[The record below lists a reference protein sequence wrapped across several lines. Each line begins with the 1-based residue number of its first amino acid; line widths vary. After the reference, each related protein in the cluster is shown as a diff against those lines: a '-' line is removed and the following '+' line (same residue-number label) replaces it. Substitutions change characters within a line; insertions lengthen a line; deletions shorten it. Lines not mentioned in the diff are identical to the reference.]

1 MRVCCGHEV
10 SKAVLELC
18 RSAVRMNPIL
28 EQNKLFVQW
37 MTLVLLLAIDTQAC
51 NLCVVC
57 NEWYSV
63 DVWTLEIYLI
73 EYFMTYLLHR
83 HSQDPVCTQCWAR
96 RGHVLQ
102 TLPCRGGGHTV
113 NMMCI
118 QTLHTEQCEYR
129 VWGDASDPVCRC
141 WWGGRWGTG
150 WGSPSATGT
159 PSVELVL

>member
-1 MRVCCGHEV
+1 MRVCCGNEV

-28 EQNKLFVQW
+28 EQTKLFVQW
-37 MTLVLLLAIDTQAC
+37 MTLVLLLAVDTQTC

-118 QTLHTEQCEYR
+118 SLHTEQCEYR
-129 VWGDASDPVCRC
+129 
-141 WWGGRWGTG
+141 
-150 WGSPSATGT
+150 GS
-159 PSVELVL
+159 VR